1 MDADC
6 GSLTHKHEETERIL
20 FEVGMCYNA
29 STILCIRVTLLVKNK
44 KLMAGNH
51 KILFVHCL
59 VSLDQFTMK
68 GKP

>member
-1 MDADC
+1 MVADC

-20 FEVGMCYNA
+20 FEVGTCYNT
-29 STILCIRVTLLVKNK
+29 STILCIRVTPLVKNK
-44 KLMAGNH
+44 KVMAGNH

-59 VSLDQFTMK
+59 VSLDQFMMK